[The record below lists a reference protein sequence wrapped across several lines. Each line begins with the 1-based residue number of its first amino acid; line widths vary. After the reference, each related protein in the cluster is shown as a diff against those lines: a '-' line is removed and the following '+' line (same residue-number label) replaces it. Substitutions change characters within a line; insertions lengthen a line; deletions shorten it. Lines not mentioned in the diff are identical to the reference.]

1 MKIKELTTQLQGARW
16 IAASAISESPIITR
30 KFQVTKEQAK
40 AGAEIYI
47 TGLGYFEAMLNDKPI
62 TEDVLTPLPSD
73 YLPRDYRAMGGLTDE
88 LTHRIYVCRYDIS
101 DLLQEGENK
110 LTIQLGNGWYRQ
122 NERYIAGEVSFGDI
136 LRALYCIQLEGQTVV
151 SDGSETW
158 HNSHLTYNNIFIG
171 EVWNMIYTDHYDKP
185 VRVLEDFQVPL
196 CEQIGAPDRVIR
208 RIKPTFLHEKDGA
221 GIYDVGENISGVVQV
236 HTKTGWGKRTVLRFA
251 EELAPDGG
259 LDVLSSG
266 GQYLCKS
273 ERVQTQTDVFISNGQ
288 EQVFTPKFV
297 WHAFRYFEVQGDIED
312 LTVMEIH
319 SDTDIMAEFRSSSE
333 GMNFLYDAF
342 LRTQLGNMH
351 GSFPSDC
358 PHRERLGY
366 TGDGQLCVASA
377 MRMLDAKDFYR
388 KWIQDILDCQNI
400 LNGHIQHTAPFANG
414 GGGPG
419 GWGSSVVLVPYEYY
433 KQYGDKEIL
442 ELCYP
447 AMCRYIEYM
456 QSRTEDGLVTKEEA
470 QGWCLGDWCTLET
483 CIIPPPYVNT
493 YYLIK
498 CLQLLQKIEG
508 ILGICT
514 HTEEYA
520 ALEQEYISH
529 LKRHYQG
536 ADGHFCEGIQ
546 GADAYAIDLGIA
558 EPHLIEALVDKY
570 DKMGHLDVGH
580 YGVRILFDVLFR
592 YGKQDVALK
601 LLESE
606 EPGSYLYMKRKG
618 ATTLW
623 EEWGGPNSHWKPGEG
638 SCSHFHPVFG
648 NIAYHMLS
656 SVLGI
661 SQPEDSAGYG
671 KLIVAP
677 HIPEGL
683 TYATGFMDTV
693 KGRVT
698 VNYRQEN
705 HKNCFYVTIPDNGTY
720 DADGAAVFVCQGK
733 IYALKPGSN
742 KITEDF

>member
-1 MKIKELTTQLQGARW
+1 MKIKELTHELAGARW

-30 KFQVTKEQAK
+30 MFQVTADQVTS
-40 AGAEIYI
+40 GAEIYI

-62 TEDVLTPLPSD
+62 TEYVLTPLPSD

-101 DLLQEGENK
+101 GLLQEGENV

-136 LRALYCIQLEGQTVV
+136 LRVLYCIQLEGQAVV

-185 VRVLEDFQVPL
+185 VRVLEDFEVPL
-196 CEQIGAPDRVIR
+196 CEQIGAPDRIIR
-208 RIKPTFLHEKDGA
+208 RIKPVFLHEKNGA
-221 GIYDVGENISGVVQV
+221 RIYDVGENISGVVQV
-236 HTKTGWGKRTVLRFA
+236 HTKTARGKRIVLRFA
-251 EELAPDGG
+251 EELSEDGG

-273 ERVQTQTDVFISNGQ
+273 ERLQTQTDVFISDGE
-288 EQVFTPKFV
+288 EQSFMPKFV

-312 LTVMEIH
+312 VTVMEIH
-319 SDTDIMAEFRSSSE
+319 SDAMITAGFESSSE
-333 GMNFLYDAF
+333 GLNFLYDAF

-366 TGDGQLCVASA
+366 TGDGQLCVAA
-377 MRMLDAKDFYR
+377 GMRMLDGKAFYR
-388 KWIQDILDCQNI
+388 KWIQDILDCQN
-400 LNGHIQHTAPFANG
+400 LKNGHIQHTAPFANG

-419 GWGSSVVLVPYEYY
+419 GWGSSVVIVPYEYY

-442 ELCYP
+442 KLCYP
-447 AMCRYIEYM
+447 AMCRYIDYM
-456 QSRTEDGLVTKEEA
+456 LSRTDDGLVTREEE

-483 CIIPPPYVNT
+483 CVIPPAYVNT

-498 CLQLLQKIEG
+498 SLQLIQYIEAV
-508 ILGICT
+508 LGIDK
-514 HTEEYA
+514 HTAEYA
-520 ALEQEYISH
+520 ALEKEYCENLI
-529 LKRHYQG
+529 RHYRD
-536 ADGHFCEGIQ
+536 ASGHFCEGIQ

-558 EPHLIEALVDKY
+558 EPHLIEELAEKY
-570 DKMGHLDVGH
+570 EHMGHLDVGH
-580 YGVRILFDVLFR
+580 YGVRILFDVLFK

-661 SQPEDSAGYG
+661 TQPEYSAGYEE
-671 KLIVAP
+671 LIVEP

-683 TYATGFMDTV
+683 THAKGFMDTV

-698 VNYRQEN
+698 VDYRLEN
-705 HKNCFYVTIPDNGTY
+705 GQKKFMIILPENGAYVKAGT
-720 DADGAAVFVCQGK
+720 AVFVCQGQRQV
-733 IYALKPGSN
+733 LKPGEN
-742 KITEDF
+742 YLTA